1 MHKIVISDT
10 SILILFQKIGQLN
23 LLNQLYGE
31 VMITQEVVEEY
42 GDTLPKWIK
51 VENVS
56 DKKYQEFLETQVD
69 IGEARAHLLLQK
81 KQKILSYY

>member
-1 MHKIVISDT
+1 
-10 SILILFQKIGQLN
+10 
-23 LLNQLYGE
+23 
-31 VMITQEVVEEY
+31 MITQEVVEEY